1 MSSKTAPVS
10 VCPINLGAA
19 LNKKEI
25 IDFLSYVASYYPKQ
39 KPFNQAQTEM
49 FMVALCDP
57 SLTLGMAKWAFSMHT
72 QYAAEDSHWM
82 PQVAHITK
90 WIQTEDRLR
99 VMFKEMVQR
108 KEPKDPIALK
118 IYGQLGGSNIGRMP
132 VDSSKKIEDQFVF
145 LYQRDTGLKKLENL
159 GVQKMLGHKK
169 WQKY

>member
-1 MSSKTAPVS
+1 
-10 VCPINLGAA
+10 

-72 QYAAEDSHWM
+72 QYARDDSHWM
-82 PQVAHITK
+82 PQVSHITK
-90 WIQTEDRLR
+90 WIQTEGKLR
-99 VMFKEMVQR
+99 AMFKDMTQR
-108 KEPKDPIALK
+108 KDPKDATATK
-118 IYGQLGGSNIGRMP
+118 IWNQLGGGDIGRMP
-132 VDSSKKIEDQFVF
+132 VELCKKIEDQFVF

-159 GVQKMLGHKK
+159 GVQKVLGHKK
-169 WQKY
+169 